1 MVRIIGGLGT
11 NDGDNNGLGWG
22 TNSGSGC
29 MNHVGMYGHLIP

>member
-11 NDGDNNGLGWG
+11 NDGDDNGHEWG

-29 MNHVGMYGHLIP
+29 MNHVAMYGHLIP